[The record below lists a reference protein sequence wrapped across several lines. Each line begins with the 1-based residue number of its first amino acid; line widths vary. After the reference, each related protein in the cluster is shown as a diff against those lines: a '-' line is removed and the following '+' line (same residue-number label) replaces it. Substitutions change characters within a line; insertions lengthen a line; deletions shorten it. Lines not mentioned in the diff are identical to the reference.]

1 MGLSAAA
8 PWLKYYG
15 NTPASLE
22 YPHKTM
28 YEMVEAAAKRHPN
41 HVAYVFMG
49 KKTTYTEFMK
59 RIQAAAQGLY
69 KMGIRK
75 GDKVTICMA
84 NTPQAL
90 DCFYALNR
98 IGAIPNMIH
107 PLSAS
112 QEIAF
117 YLNFSK
123 SKAVLTL
130 DQFYYKVAEILPQ
143 LENPTEILIA
153 KVADELPAPLSALY
167 PLTKSARAV
176 KKLPKAGYTLWY
188 DMVKAGKNTR
198 LPDKKSRY
206 DACGAILYSGG
217 TTGTTKGIMLSNL
230 NFNALALQTIAASG
244 FTMEEISNMK
254 MLSVMPVFHG
264 FGLGIGIHTP
274 LVAGGTCIL
283 IPQFNVKVYAKTLM
297 KQKPNLIP
305 GVPTLFEA
313 LLRTEDLEGADLSFL
328 KGIFSGG
335 DSLSPELK
343 KKVDAFLREHNCS
356 EQIREGYGTTE
367 CVTASCLTP
376 KDYARQGSIGV
387 PFPDTYY
394 KIVEP
399 GTTNEVGPN
408 IEGEICISGPTVML
422 GYMDNPYETA
432 NTLRRHYDGRIWL
445 HTGDLGHMD
454 QDGFVYFRQR
464 IKRMIVTSG
473 YNVYPS
479 QLENIIDANDKVLI
493 SCVIGVKDPYRVQR
507 VKAYVVPMPGVEPS
521 EALKQEIL
529 DYCSGRIAK
538 YAMPRE
544 IEFRKELPKT
554 LVGKV
559 AYRVLEE
566 EANAAAPANQ

>member
-49 KKTTYTEFMK
+49 KKTSYTEFMK

-153 KVADELPAPLSALY
+153 KVVDELPAPLSALY

-198 LPDKKSRY
+198 LPAQKSRY

-464 IKRMIVTSG
+464 IKRMIITSG

>member
-49 KKTTYTEFMK
+49 KKTSYTEFMK

-107 PLSAS
+107 PLSAA

-123 SKAVLTL
+123 SKAILTL

-153 KVADELPAPLSALY
+153 KVVDELPAPLSALY
-167 PLTKSARAV
+167 PLTKTARAV

-198 LPDKKSRY
+198 LPAQKSRY
-206 DACGAILYSGG
+206 DSCGAILYSGG

-464 IKRMIVTSG
+464 IKRMIITSG

>member
-1 MGLSAAA
+1 MGLSASA

-28 YEMVEAAAKRHPN
+28 YEMVAAAAKKYPDHT
-41 HVAYVFMG
+41 AYIFMG
-49 KKTTYTEFMK
+49 KKTSYTEFMK
-59 RIQAAAQGLY
+59 RIHAAAKGLY

-107 PLSAS
+107 PLSAA

-117 YLNFSK
+117 YLNFSQ
-123 SKAVLTL
+123 SKAILTL
-130 DQFYYKVAEILPQ
+130 DQFYEKVVSIQPQ
-143 LENPTEILIA
+143 LKNPTTILIA
-153 KVADELPAPLSALY
+153 KVADELPIPLNVLY
-167 PLTKSARAV
+167 PMTKAARAV
-176 KKLPKAGYTLWY
+176 KKLPKTGYTLWY
-188 DMVKAGKNTR
+188 DMVRSGKGVT
-198 LPDKKSRY
+198 LPPISNRY

-230 NFNALALQTIAASG
+230 NFNALALQTSAASG
-244 FTMEEISNMK
+244 FTLEEISNMK

-264 FGLGIGIHTP
+264 FGLGIGIHLP
-274 LVAGGTCIL
+274 LINGATCIL
-283 IPQFNVKVYAKTLM
+283 IPQFNVKTYAETLV

-313 LLRTEDLEGADLSFL
+313 LLRADNLEGADLSFL

-343 KKVDAFLREHNCS
+343 KKVDAFLKDHGCS

-376 KDYARQGSIGV
+376 KNYARQGSIGV
-387 PFPDTYY
+387 PFPDTFY

-399 GTTNEVGPN
+399 GTTNEVEAN

-422 GYMDNPYETA
+422 GYMDNPEETRQ
-432 NTLRRHYDGRIWL
+432 TLRRHYDGRIWL

-464 IKRMIVTSG
+464 IKRLIITSG

-479 QLENIIDANDKVLI
+479 QLENIIDANEKVLI
-493 SCVIGVKDPYRVQR
+493 SCVIGVKDPYRVQK
-507 VKAYVVPMPGVEPS
+507 VKAYVVPMPGVEPT
-521 EALKQEIL
+521 EELKKEIL
-529 DYCSGRIAK
+529 EYCSGRIAK

-566 EANAAAPANQ
+566 EANAKVEAK

>member
-1 MGLSAAA
+1 MGLSASS
-8 PWLKYYG
+8 PWLNYYG
-15 NTPASLE
+15 NTPASLD
-22 YPHKTM
+22 YPHLTM
-28 YEMVEAAAKRHPN
+28 YQMVAQAAKRKPN
-41 HVAYVFMG
+41 NTAYVFMG
-49 KKTTYTEFMK
+49 KKTTYQEFMQ
-59 RIQAAAQGLY
+59 RIEAAAKGLY

-75 GDKVTICMA
+75 GDRVTICMA

-98 IGAIPNMIH
+98 IGAVPNMIH
-107 PLSAS
+107 PLSAA

-123 SKAVLTL
+123 SKAILTL
-130 DQFYYKVAEILPQ
+130 DQFYYKVAEIQSQ
-143 LENPTEILIA
+143 LENPCQILIA
-153 KVADELPAPLSALY
+153 KVVDELPTPLNLLY
-167 PLTKSARAV
+167 PMTKGARAI
-176 KKLPKAGYTLWY
+176 KKLPKSGYTLWY
-188 DMVKAGKNTR
+188 KMVSAGRGQT
-198 LPDKKSRY
+198 LPPDDGQY
-206 DACGAILYSGG
+206 DECGAILYSGG

-244 FTMEEISNMK
+244 FTMEEISDMK

-283 IPQFNVKVYAKTLM
+283 IPQFNVNTYAEVLV

-313 LLRTEDLEGADLSFL
+313 LLRTDKLEGVDLSFL

-343 KKVDAFLREHNCS
+343 KKVDAFLKAHGCP

-376 KDYARQGSIGV
+376 KDYARAGSIGV
-387 PFPDTYY
+387 PFPDTFY

-399 GTTNEVGPN
+399 GTTNEVEPN
-408 IEGEICISGPTVML
+408 IEGEICVSGPTVMM
-422 GYMDNPYETA
+422 GYMDNPQETA

-464 IKRMIVTSG
+464 MKRMIITSG

-479 QLENIIDANDKVLI
+479 QLENIIDGHEKVLL

-507 VKAYVVPMPGVEPS
+507 VKAYVVPMPGIEPT
-521 EALKQEIL
+521 EELKAEL
-529 DYCSGRIAK
+529 LEYCSKRIAK

-544 IEFRKELPKT
+544 IEFRTELPKT

-566 EANAAAPANQ
+566 EANAATERA

>member
-153 KVADELPAPLSALY
+153 KVVDELPAPLSALY

-188 DMVKAGKNTR
+188 DMVKAGKNTQ
-198 LPDKKSRY
+198 LPAQKSRY
-206 DACGAILYSGG
+206 DSCGAILYSGG

-244 FTMEEISNMK
+244 FSMEEISNMK

-464 IKRMIVTSG
+464 IKRMIITSG

>member
-1 MGLSAAA
+1 MALSSTA
-8 PWLKYYG
+8 PWTAYYG
-15 NTPASLE
+15 NTPATLD

-28 YEMVEAAAKRHPN
+28 YQLLFDAAMKYPN
-41 HVAYVFMG
+41 NTAYVFMG
-49 KKTTYTEFMK
+49 KKTSYATFMK
-59 RIQAAAQGLY
+59 RIEAAAKGLY
-69 KMGIRK
+69 HMGISK

-107 PLSAS
+107 PLSAA

-130 DQFYYKVAEILPQ
+130 AQFYDKVASIKDELNQ
-143 LENPTEILIA
+143 PTQILIA
-153 KVADELPAPLSALY
+153 RIADELPAPLNLLY
-167 PLTKSARAV
+167 PMTAGG
-176 KKLPKAGYTLWY
+176 KADKAPANKDYTLWY
-188 DMVKAGKNTR
+188 DMVKAGNGTE
-198 LPDKKSRY
+198 LPSD
-206 DACGAILYSGG
+206 DGHFDDCGAILYSGG

-230 NFNALALQTIAASG
+230 NFNALGLQTIAASG
-244 FTMEEISNMK
+244 FGSISGMK

-264 FGLGIGIHTP
+264 FGLGIGIHTA
-274 LVAGGTCIL
+274 LIGGATCIL
-283 IPQFNVKVYAKTLM
+283 IPQFSVKTYAETLV
-297 KQKPNLIP
+297 KQKPNIIP

-313 LLRTEDLEGADLSFL
+313 LLRAENLKGVDLSFL

-343 KKVDAFLREHNCS
+343 KKVDTFLKEHNCS

-376 KDYARQGSIGV
+376 KDYARSGSIGV
-387 PFPDTYY
+387 PFPDVYY
-394 KIVEP
+394 KVVAP
-399 GTTNEVGPN
+399 GTTEELPANT
-408 IEGEICISGPTVML
+408 EGEICIAGPTVML
-422 GYMDNPYETA
+422 GYMDNPEETA
-432 NTLRRHYDGRIWL
+432 QTLRRHVDGRIWL
-445 HTGDLGHMD
+445 HTGDLGRMD

-464 IKRMIVTSG
+464 IKRMLVTSG

-479 QLENIIDANDKVLI
+479 QLENIIDHHDKVLI
-493 SCVIGVKDPYRVQR
+493 SCVIGVKDEYRGQKI
-507 VKAYVVPMPGVEPS
+507 KAFVVPMPGVDPTE
-521 EALKQEIL
+521 ELKQEIL
-529 DYCSGRIAK
+529 DYCSLHIAK

-544 IEFRKELPKT
+544 IEFRTELPKT

-566 EANAAAPANQ
+566 EANAQSEGK

>member
-1 MGLSAAA
+1 MGLSSSA
-8 PWLKYYG
+8 PWTAFYG
-15 NTPASLE
+15 STPASLD
-22 YPHKTM
+22 YPDKTM
-28 YEMVEAAAKRHPN
+28 FQMVLDAAKRHPE
-41 HVAYVFMG
+41 HTAYVFMG
-49 KKTTYTEFMK
+49 KKTNYVTFLH
-59 RIQAAAQGLY
+59 RIDAAAKGLY
-69 KMGIRK
+69 NLGIRK
-75 GDKVTICMA
+75 GDRVTICMA

-107 PLSAS
+107 PLSAP

-123 SKAVLTL
+123 SKAILTL
-130 DQFYYKVAEILPQ
+130 DQFYYKVAEVLPQ
-143 LENPTEILIA
+143 LENPCQILIA
-153 KVADELPAPLSALY
+153 KVKDELPMPLSLLY
-167 PLTKSARAV
+167 PMTKGARAI
-176 KKLPKAGYTLWY
+176 KKLPKSGYTLWNQMIA
-188 DMVKAGKNTR
+188 DGSNTALPADDGKAEE
-198 LPDKKSRY
+198 
-206 DACGAILYSGG
+206 CGAILYSGG
-217 TTGTTKGIMLSNL
+217 TTGTTKGIMLSNR

-244 FTMEEISNMK
+244 FSMEEIAGMK

-283 IPQFNVKVYAKTLM
+283 IPQFNVKTYADVLV

-313 LLRTEDLEGADLSFL
+313 LLRAERLKDADLSFL

-343 KKVDAFLREHNCS
+343 KKVDAFLKAHKCS

-376 KDYARQGSIGV
+376 KAYARAGSIGV
-387 PFPDTYY
+387 PFPDTFY
-394 KIVEP
+394 KIAAP
-399 GTTNEVGPN
+399 GTCDEVEAN
-408 IEGEICISGPTVML
+408 TEGEICISGPSVMM
-422 GYMDNPYETA
+422 GYMDNPEETA
-432 NTLRRHYDGRIWL
+432 QTLRRHYDGRIWL

-454 QDGFVYFRQR
+454 EDGFVYFRQR
-464 IKRMIVTSG
+464 MKRMIITSG

-479 QLENIIDANDKVLI
+479 QLENIIDGHEKVLL

-507 VKAYVVPMPGVEPS
+507 VKAYVVPMPGIAPS
-521 EALKQEIL
+521 EELKREL
-529 DYCSGRIAK
+529 LGYCAKHIAK

-544 IEFRKELPKT
+544 LEFRTELPKT

-566 EANAAAPANQ
+566 EANAAQENV

>member
-153 KVADELPAPLSALY
+153 KVVDELPAPLSALY
-167 PLTKSARAV
+167 PLTKTARAV

-198 LPDKKSRY
+198 LPAQKSRY
-206 DACGAILYSGG
+206 DSCGAILYSGG

-464 IKRMIVTSG
+464 IKRMIITSG

-493 SCVIGVKDPYRVQR
+493 SCVIGVKGPYRVQR

>member
-49 KKTTYTEFMK
+49 KKTSYTEFMK

-123 SKAVLTL
+123 SKAILTL

-153 KVADELPAPLSALY
+153 RVVDELPAPLSALY

-188 DMVKAGKNTR
+188 DMVKAGKNTK
-198 LPDKKSRY
+198 LPAQKSRY
-206 DACGAILYSGG
+206 DSCGAILYSGG

-464 IKRMIVTSG
+464 IKRMIITSG

>member
-153 KVADELPAPLSALY
+153 KVVDELPAPLSALY
-167 PLTKSARAV
+167 PLTKTARAV

-188 DMVKAGKNTR
+188 DMVKAGKNTK
-198 LPDKKSRY
+198 LPAQKSRY
-206 DACGAILYSGG
+206 DSCGAILYSGG

-244 FTMEEISNMK
+244 FSMEEISNMK

-464 IKRMIVTSG
+464 IKRMIITSG

>member
-1 MGLSAAA
+1 MGLSASA
-8 PWLKYYG
+8 PWRKYYG
-15 NTPASLE
+15 ATPASLE

-28 YEMVEAAAKRHPN
+28 YEMIASAAKRKPD
-41 HVAYVFMG
+41 HVAYIFMG
-49 KKTTYTEFMK
+49 KKTTYPEFMK
-59 RIQAAAQGLY
+59 RIDAAAKGLY

-107 PLSAS
+107 PLSAA

-117 YLNFSK
+117 YLNFSR
-123 SKAVLTL
+123 SKAILTL
-130 DQFYYKVAEILPQ
+130 DQFYEKVASIQPQ
-143 LENPTEILIA
+143 LENPTKILIA
-153 KVADELPAPLSALY
+153 KVADELPIPLNVLY
-167 PLTKSARAV
+167 PMTKAARAV
-176 KKLPKAGYTLWY
+176 KKLPKTGCTLWY
-188 DMVKAGKNTR
+188 DMVRAGKNVK
-198 LPDKKSRY
+198 LPPISNRY
-206 DACGAILYSGG
+206 DECGAILYSGG

-230 NFNALALQTIAASG
+230 NFNALGLQTIAASG
-244 FTMEEISNMK
+244 FTMDEISDMK

-264 FGLGIGIHTP
+264 FGLGIGIHTA
-274 LVAGGTCIL
+274 LIAGGTCIL
-283 IPQFNVKVYAKTLM
+283 IPQFNVKIYAETLV

-313 LLRTEDLEGADLSFL
+313 LLRAENLEGADLSFL

-343 KKVDAFLREHNCS
+343 RKVDAFLKDHGCT

-387 PFPDTYY
+387 PFPDTFY

-399 GTTNEVGPN
+399 GTTNEVEAN
-408 IEGEICISGPTVML
+408 TEGEICISGPTVML
-422 GYMDNPYETA
+422 GYMDNPEETKQ
-432 NTLRRHYDGRIWL
+432 TLRRHYDGRIWL

-464 IKRMIVTSG
+464 IKRMIITSG

-479 QLENIIDANDKVLI
+479 QLENIIDGHEKVLL
-493 SCVIGVKDPYRVQR
+493 SCVIGVKDPYRVQK
-507 VKAYVVPMPGVEPS
+507 VKAYVVPMPGVEPT
-521 EALKQEIL
+521 EKLKKEIL

-566 EANAAAPANQ
+566 EANAAVSAK

>member
-1 MGLSAAA
+1 MGLSASA

-15 NTPASLE
+15 NTPASLD

-28 YEMVEAAAKRHPN
+28 YQMVAAAGKKYPKTPAYVFFGRETTYAAFLQRIEAAAK
-41 HVAYVFMG
+41 
-49 KKTTYTEFMK
+49 
-59 RIQAAAQGLY
+59 GLY
-69 KMGIRK
+69 HMGIRK

-112 QEIAF
+112 KEIAF
-117 YLNFSK
+117 YLNFSH

-130 DQFYYKVAEILPQ
+130 DQFYEKVASIQDELQEPCTILV
-143 LENPTEILIA
+143 A
-153 KVADELPAPLSALY
+153 KIADELPFPLSALY

-176 KKLPKAGYTLWY
+176 KKLPKTGYKLWY
-188 DMVKAGKNTR
+188 DMVAEGRRETLPKDNGKWT
-198 LPDKKSRY
+198 D
-206 DACGAILYSGG
+206 CGAILYSGG

-244 FTMEEISNMK
+244 FSMEEISNMK
-254 MLSVMPVFHG
+254 MLAVMPVFHG

-343 KKVDAFLREHNCS
+343 RKVDAFLKAHGCA

-376 KDYARQGSIGV
+376 KDYARAGSIGV
-387 PFPDTYY
+387 PFPDTFY
-394 KIVEP
+394 KIVQP
-399 GTTNEVGPN
+399 GALTEVEPN
-408 IEGEICISGPTVML
+408 IEGEICISGPSVMM
-422 GYMDNPYETA
+422 GYMDNPEETA
-432 NTLRRHYDGRIWL
+432 STLRRHYDGRIWL

-464 IKRMIVTSG
+464 MKRMIITSG

-479 QLENIIDANDKVLI
+479 QLENIIDGHEKVLL

-507 VKAYVVPMPGVEPS
+507 VKAYVVPMPGVEPT
-521 EALKQEIL
+521 EELKQEIL
-529 DYCSGRIAK
+529 NYCSQRIAK

-544 IEFRKELPKT
+544 LEFRKELPKT

-566 EANAAAPANQ
+566 EANAEQE

>member
-1 MGLSAAA
+1 MGLSASA

-15 NTPASLE
+15 KTPASLE

-28 YEMVEAAAKRHPN
+28 YEMVASAAKRKPDHI
-41 HVAYVFMG
+41 AYVFMG
-49 KKTTYTEFMK
+49 KKTNYREFVA
-59 RIQAAAQGLY
+59 RIRAAAKGLY
-69 KMGIRK
+69 KMGIRQ

-90 DCFYALNR
+90 DCFYALNYL
-98 IGAIPNMIH
+98 GAIPNMIH
-107 PLSAS
+107 PLSAA

-123 SKAVLTL
+123 SKAILTL
-130 DQFYYKVAEILPQ
+130 DQFYYKVAGIVPQ

-153 KVADELPAPLSALY
+153 KVADELPVPLNMLY
-167 PLTKSARAV
+167 PMTKSARAV
-176 KKLPKAGYTLWY
+176 KKLPKTGYTLWY
-188 DMVKAGKNTR
+188 DMVRAGKDVV
-198 LPDKKSRY
+198 LEPPKGRY
-206 DACGAILYSGG
+206 DDCGAILYSGG

-244 FTMEEISNMK
+244 FTMDEISDMK

-283 IPQFNVKVYAKTLM
+283 IPQFNVKIYADTLV

-313 LLRTEDLEGADLSFL
+313 LLRAENLENADLSFL

-343 KKVDAFLREHNCS
+343 KKVDAFLREHNCT

-394 KIVEP
+394 KIVAP
-399 GTTNEVGPN
+399 GTVNEVEPN
-408 IEGEICISGPTVML
+408 TEGEICISGPSVML
-422 GYMDNPYETA
+422 GYMDNPQETA

-445 HTGDLGHMD
+445 HTGDLGYMD

-479 QLENIIDANDKVLI
+479 QLENIIDANEKVLL

-507 VKAYVVPMPGVEPS
+507 VKAYVVPMPGVEPT
-521 EALKQEIL
+521 EELKKEIL
-529 DYCSGRIAK
+529 DYCAVHIAK
-538 YAMPRE
+538 YAIPRE

-566 EANAAAPANQ
+566 EANAATAAQ

>member
-49 KKTTYTEFMK
+49 KKTSYTEFMK

-123 SKAVLTL
+123 SKAILTL

-153 KVADELPAPLSALY
+153 RVADELPAPLSALY

-198 LPDKKSRY
+198 LPAQKSRY
-206 DACGAILYSGG
+206 DSCGAILYSGG

-244 FTMEEISNMK
+244 FSMEEISNMK
-254 MLSVMPVFHG
+254 MLAVMPVFHG

-479 QLENIIDANDKVLI
+479 QLENIIDANDKVLL

-566 EANAAAPANQ
+566 EANAAAPADQ